1 MKIFPPLV
9 IVSSFLLSACFDD
22 NLSKCQE
29 RLSKGMDL
37 IALPYCEKAADEGD
51 ATAQELF
58 AKLLLKRGET
68 ERAVEYF
75 GKSANQKNASA
86 MLALAEYYEVA
97 DPEKSQFYYKRACAA
112 NELKACEKEERLTRK
127 QQHQSQQEALAL
139 EKAKAET
146 ATLEK
151 EKLAA
156 QIKAEE
162 LRLKKEQEQALKQK
176 IGNRKFYNGL
186 AKFQEGDLWGHI
198 NQKGEMVIPAQF
210 AYAADFYDGLAAVK
224 NTDGKWGYIYPS
236 GKYAIRPQFSCVF
249 YFNEGLAAVSLSGYG
264 KNCQGG
270 KWGFID
276 KSGNWVISPVL
287 DKVETVFR
295 DGVAKVTYN
304 GQTGYINKQAQWVD
318 MPTNTNGSNNTNND
332 THTSQSLPFI
342 SQQDIKSAY
351 ANAVPRY
358 QSQGILGGRNWVE
371 DCYQKSNYKLGCYH
385 FDQLISN
392 IDKSMSEYEGF
403 LPDVYF
409 SQSNVEHRALTYIW
423 ELKQLSSAD
432 FRKVV
437 DDTIIQLRKNSDMF
451 EKYSKY

>member
-1 MKIFPPLV
+1 MRIFRPLV
-9 IVSSFLLSACFDD
+9 ICSPFLLSACLEDD
-22 NLSKCQE
+22 LAKCQE
-29 RLSKGMDL
+29 RLDKGMDL
-37 IALPYCEKAADEGD
+37 IAQPYCEKAANNGN
-51 ATAQELF
+51 ATAQELL

-68 ERAVEYF
+68 EQAVQYLD
-75 GKSANQKNASA
+75 KAANQKNAAA
-86 MLALAEYYEVA
+86 MFALGEIYEPKDIERA
-97 DPEKSQFYYKRACAA
+97 LFYYKRACAA
-112 NELKACEKEERLTRK
+112 NELKACEKEGRLTR
-127 QQHQSQQEALAL
+127 QQQKQSQQDAIAL
-139 EKAKAET
+139 EKAKAE
-146 ATLEK
+146 AAAMEK

-156 QIKAEE
+156 EIKAEE
-162 LRLKKEQEQALKQK
+162 LRRQKEQEQALKQK

-198 NQKGEMVIPAQF
+198 NPKGEMVIPAQF

-236 GKYAIRPQFSCVF
+236 GNYAIRPQFSCVI
-249 YFNEGLAAVSLSGYG
+249 YFNEGLAAVTTEGYG
-264 KNCQGG
+264 KNCEGA

-276 KSGNWVISPVL
+276 KAGNWVISPVL

-295 DGVAKVTYN
+295 DGVAKVIYN
-304 GQTGYINKQAQWVD
+304 GQTGYINKQGQWVD
-318 MPTNTNGSNNTNND
+318 MPTTTSGSNRSND

-342 SQQDIKSAY
+342 SQKDIKSAY

-392 IDKSMSEYEGF
+392 IDKSMSEYAGS
-403 LPDVYF
+403 PTDAYF
-409 SQSNVEHRALTYIW
+409 SQSSVEHRALTYIW

-437 DDTIIQLRKNSDMF
+437 DDTITKLAQNSDLMQ
-451 EKYSKY
+451 KYFK

>member
-1 MKIFPPLV
+1 MKIFPALV

-86 MLALAEYYEVA
+86 ILALGEIYEPKDLDKA
-97 DPEKSQFYYKRACAA
+97 LFYYQRACTA
-112 NELKACEKEERLTRK
+112 NELKACEKEGRLTR
-127 QQHQSQQEALAL
+127 QQQKQSQQEAIAL
-139 EKAKAET
+139 EKAKAE
-146 ATLEK
+146 AAAIEK

-156 QIKAEE
+156 EIKAEE
-162 LRLKKEQEQALKQK
+162 LRRQREQDQSIKQK

-186 AKFQEGDLWGHI
+186 AKYKEGDLWGHI

-224 NTDGKWGYIYPS
+224 NTEGKWGYIYPS
-236 GKYAIRPQFSCVF
+236 GNYAIRPQFSCVI
-249 YFNEGLAAVSLSGYG
+249 YFNEGLAAVTTEGYG
-264 KNCQGG
+264 KNCEGA

-295 DGVAKVTYN
+295 NGVAKVTYN
-304 GQTGYINKQAQWVD
+304 GQTGYINKQGQWVD
-318 MPTNTNGSNNTNND
+318 MPTNTSSSNNSNND

-342 SQQDIKSAY
+342 SQKDIKSAY
-351 ANAVPRY
+351 ANAMPRF
-358 QSQGILGGRNWVE
+358 QSQGIAGSKVWVN

-392 IDKSMSEYEGF
+392 IDKGVAEIYGYEMD
-403 LPDVYF
+403 PYF
-409 SQSNVEHRALTYIW
+409 SQANVEHRALTYIL

-437 DDTIIQLRKNSDMF
+437 NDTITKLAQNGEMI
-451 EKYSKY
+451 EKYMK